1 MIFSRTVSDEP
12 QVMVAPLASY
22 RGVRHL
28 AAERAARQAHGEPV
42 DPSEYY
48 HGAAFFFETG
58 DPRYGWLNLIVA
70 VALGERLPS
79 GVRYRVFEV
88 SGRSRHISCFPPS
101 QDGHPGGAND

>member
-88 SGRSRHISCFPPS
+88 S
-101 QDGHPGGAND
+101 